1 MKFSNTMRRIASHV
15 LEDNLKQRGVSPG
28 STSAR
33 SVIENSIRACEQSG
47 GQSGISVA
55 SLLRCLRLA
64 CDEIDGVPVHKP
76 HPLRVQRSRRKGY
89 KLPEGTVVVTRGT
102 KWGNPFD
109 SADAF
114 EQWLLHGTIPDRQ
127 QLVEELSD
135 GMIRM
140 RRHAIL
146 ESLDELKGKQL
157 ACFCTLDTKCHAD
170 VLAKLANKSA
180 RVK

>member
-15 LEDNLKQRGVSPG
+15 LEDNLNQRGVSPG
-28 STSAR
+28 SSNAR
-33 SVIENSIRACEQSG
+33 SMIENSIRACEQSG
-47 GQSGISVA
+47 GQSGISVS
-55 SLLRCLRLA
+55 SLLRCLRAA
-64 CDEIDGVPVHKP
+64 CDAIDGVPAHKP

-89 KLPEGTVVVTRGT
+89 NLPDGTVVVTRGT

-114 EQWLLHGTIPDRQ
+114 EQWLLNGTIPDRK

-170 VLAKLANKSA
+170 VLAKLANKSV